1 MSGVLRSDFFLH
13 TSFLLLLHCCCT
25 KCAVHTEKTVVVVVA
40 VSLYIASIAY
50 SFGSGSGNASY
61 NEIICIDAA
70 TETTHSYTHHF
81 SSFCWPALS
90 LSLFARRLLASLPAS
105 LACLAVRFFFFFSSA
120 LLHSFSCV
128 CAAMWNKIRSLI
140 IGWLQAILF
149 QSGFLENTGRVSRYF
164 AFANDSSL
172 VFRMHAYVSL
182 YCACIALFACV
193 VYMQVVCFD
202 TLVGWFAC
210 RQMPANMRICEI

>member
-90 LSLFARRLLASLPAS
+90 LSHSLHVVYSPPCLLRLHAWRCAFSSSSHQLFYIHFRVYVQQCEIKFAR
-105 LACLAVRFFFFFSSA
+105 
-120 LLHSFSCV
+120 
-128 CAAMWNKIRSLI
+128 
-140 IGWLQAILF
+140 
-149 QSGFLENTGRVSRYF
+149 
-164 AFANDSSL
+164 
-172 VFRMHAYVSL
+172 
-182 YCACIALFACV
+182 
-193 VYMQVVCFD
+193 
-202 TLVGWFAC
+202 
-210 RQMPANMRICEI
+210 